1 MTIECIIITQI
12 TLFTAEIENMRCY
25 NNQNC
30 PLHPQKN
37 KAAGQYPAA
46 FNQYTLQRP
55 LAARQ
60 HE

>member
-1 MTIECIIITQI
+1 MQYNRTNPSANCKK
-12 TLFTAEIENMRCY
+12 FEIRHCN
-25 NNQNC
+25 NNQAVFY
-30 PLHPQKN
+30 PQKN

-55 LAARQ
+55 LAARP